1 METGCTLDNY
11 QCSNAAGHISVFFVF
26 GCFLLL
32 SPWLIVALYAVG
44 NRLEIDKQLYKKY
57 NLSREELTLQ
67 KKVKEMNYNV

>member
-32 SPWLIVALYAVG
+32 LLWLIVALYAVG
-44 NRLEIDKQLYKKY
+44 NRL
-57 NLSREELTLQ
+57 
-67 KKVKEMNYNV
+67 